1 MILICVPYLYHG
13 YMLDLT
19 CLFFFAAPVISVS
32 RRPSDWTA
40 LLLSRA
46 GIRSLIFHMQC
57 FVKSVGSVM
66 KPTCHPFR
74 TNMSHMCHTCVIHVR
89 CEGLKLSLF
98 GQHRSGQQ
106 SVVFTTS
113 YEFE

>member
-66 KPTCHPFR
+66 KPTRHPFR
-74 TNMSHMCHTCVIHVR
+74 TDMSHMCYTC
-89 CEGLKLSLF
+89 EM
-98 GQHRSGQQ
+98 
-106 SVVFTTS
+106 
-113 YEFE
+113 